1 MKKIIGIVGVPPLDI
16 IRQIN
21 EEQGKI
27 VDLDEPQLS
36 LSMNREA
43 YLPQVY
49 CAILRTVMLN
59 AMNMPLD
66 KIYID
71 VGPGKCDCALHVS
84 TVLQHVLT
92 IPVITTRNRDSEGFG
107 YPICRSNLPLIEK
120 LQAITQGVQ
129 SCEPSPEYPPSV
141 ATAGFWGVPPR
152 DFALLSLFPNST
164 HVYGWTRCME
174 NKTPADIELE
184 SSCNPAVPTVF
195 FAQSFCAKTAL
206 AKHLA
211 ELHPKGLYVDCD
223 VNAGSS
229 ARAKIEAFLEL
240 SRDTLTASTAP
251 VASTDNGSSGD
262 DHAAG

>member
-1 MKKIIGIVGVPPLDI
+1 MKKTIGIVGVPPLDI
-16 IRQIN
+16 LRQIN

-27 VDLDEPQLS
+27 VDLDEPQLP
-36 LSMNREA
+36 LSMNRETH
-43 YLPQVY
+43 LPQVY

-59 AMNMPLD
+59 AMNLPLD
-66 KIYID
+66 RIYID
-71 VGPGKCDCALHVS
+71 VGPGKCDCALHVA
-84 TVLQHVLT
+84 TVLQNFLT

-107 YPICRSNLPLIEK
+107 YSICRSNLPLIEK

-129 SCEPSPEYPPSV
+129 SCEPSPEHPSSV
-141 ATAGFWGVPPR
+141 PTAGFWGVPPR

-184 SSCNPAVPTVF
+184 SYCNPAVPTVF

-211 ELHPKGLYVDCD
+211 VLHPKGLYVDCD

-240 SRDTLTASTAP
+240 SRDTLTAPTAF
-251 VASTDNGSSGD
+251 TDNGSPGD